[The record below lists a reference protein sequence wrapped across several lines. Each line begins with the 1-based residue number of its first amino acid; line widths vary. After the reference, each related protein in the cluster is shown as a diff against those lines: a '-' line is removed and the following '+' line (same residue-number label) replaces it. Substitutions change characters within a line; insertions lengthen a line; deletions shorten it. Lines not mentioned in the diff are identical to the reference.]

1 MTVRHKNDRY
11 IGFTWTLNSTGDRVW
26 IRDFYVREQRKI
38 IHSNQHP
45 LKFCQR
51 KIDN

>member
-11 IGFTWTLNSTGDRVW
+11 IGFTWTLNSTGDR
-26 IRDFYVREQRKI
+26 DFYVREQRKI

-45 LKFCQR
+45 LKFGQR